1 MTTQRD
7 ETAIIEEMIRAAET
21 APEPGERPGTV
32 IPGATPMVVDSITS
46 AGYVRMWDTKTGRE
60 AYTNRNMI
68 ETQAKKRDK
77 DGNPKWTFRDPGIR
91 PLSGTLPCMLNEAH
105 PRRPEFD
112 ALGLP
117 TCPKVTLFDEY
128 QVTRHMR
135 HKHRAEMAMIE
146 ERDEE
151 AQRKTDRELQRAT
164 LQAVLGS
171 PAGEPAPVQA
181 PDDTIALQ
189 AVNSTITLDRFAQA
203 RAAKAVK
210 RQEKEQTQ

>member
-7 ETAIIEEMIRAAET
+7 ETGIIEEMIRAAET

-46 AGYVRMWDTKTGRE
+46 AGYVRMWDMKTGRE
-60 AYTNRNMI
+60 SYTNRNMI

-77 DGNPKWTFRDPGIR
+77 DGNPKWTFRDPGFR
-91 PLSGTLPCMLNEAH
+91 PPSGTMPCMLNDAH
-105 PRRPEFD
+105 PRRSEFD

-117 TCPKVTLFDEY
+117 DCPKVTLFDEY

-135 HKHRAEMAMIE
+135 HKHRAEMSMIE

-189 AVNSTITLDRFAQA
+189 AVNNTITLDRFAQA
-203 RAAKAVK
+203 RAAKAAK